1 MAFTSRQ
8 QEIIDTSVKLI
19 AERGIQALTM
29 KNLSNTIGISEPA
42 IYRHF
47 ENKMEI
53 LLGILSFFEQ
63 NNRLLFES
71 VIKSNIRAIDKLEAV
86 FLQHF
91 KEFKANPALS
101 VALFSEEMFHSDDHL
116 TRKVFH
122 IMNSVQSHILSIL
135 QEGYEKNSFRKD
147 IPAQHMA
154 ILIMGTLRLL
164 VTRWRLSNFEFDLED
179 EGIKLLT
186 SLKKIIQR
194 EP

>member
-8 QEIIDTSVKLI
+8 KDIIDSSVKLI

-29 KNLSNTIGISEPA
+29 KNLSKIIGISEPA

-53 LLGILSFFEQ
+53 LLGILSFFDQ
-63 NNRLLFES
+63 NNKLLFES
-71 VIKSNIRAIDKLEAV
+71 VIKLNIRAIEKLEAV

-101 VALFSEEMFHSDDHL
+101 VALFSEEMFQNDEQL
-116 TRKVFH
+116 THKVFY
-122 IMNSVQSHILSIL
+122 IMSNVQSYIVNIL
-135 QEGYEKNSFRKD
+135 QDGYEKNEFRND
-147 IPAQHMA
+147 IPAEHLS

-164 VTRWRLSNFEFDLED
+164 VTRWRLSHFEFDLED
-179 EGIKLLT
+179 EGIKLWN
-186 SLKKIIQR
+186 SLKKIIQS
-194 EP
+194 ES